1 MEKLEKKDGKV
12 YIYPKDP
19 GSFVYSM
26 DADIPG
32 DEYFCDSNM
41 VTLTKIAFDLAS
53 DVKHL
58 YVKEYETN
66 NNVDDVDYDGRN
78 FCFIDNEDSLWY
90 VEDADA
96 TEWNGDI
103 LGGKKCTYVLKPGK
117 NFKIN
122 KMAEHVTFDYD
133 IDFSSDEYDNK
144 KIYVKPLENFKK
156 SDIVKKD
163 DKILYKGI
171 DYK

>member
-1 MEKLEKKDGKV
+1 M
-12 YIYPKDP
+12 
-19 GSFVYSM
+19 
-26 DADIPG
+26 
-32 DEYFCDSNM
+32 
-41 VTLTKIAFDLAS
+41 
-53 DVKHL
+53 
-58 YVKEYETN
+58 
-66 NNVDDVDYDGRN
+66 
-78 FCFIDNEDSLWY
+78 
-90 VEDADA
+90 EDADA

-144 KIYVKPLENFKK
+144 KVYVKPLENFKK